1 MPGPGL
7 GPGTGPGPG
16 PRPGRGSGRYAA
28 PGRGRVRAPLGS
40 RSAVARVP
48 RGRPGPAVE
57 RRGGWERAAGR
68 AGRLLLVAAA
78 GYAGYL
84 VVSRLILPVV
94 AVFVALVLTA
104 VLRPPVDL
112 LARRMPRALAVL
124 LTVLGALVLIA
135 GLGVLVA
142 VVVRAQAGQLGGQV
156 RGGVDRLE
164 HWLEGP
170 PLHARSGTLTDLRQR
185 LGELLSTHRQAVL
198 STALTSAGWVVE
210 AAAGA
215 ALAVFCA
222 VFLTHSGERMWGWAT
237 GLLPARSA
245 VLWRRA
251 GHAAWRAFAGY
262 TRGLFLVAGT
272 NAVLVGV
279 ALAVLG
285 VPLAVPLAGLEFL
298 AALIPLI
305 GSPIALAVASLVAL
319 ATRGPVTALLVLA
332 LIVLIGQLEGHVL
345 HPLVMGWA
353 VRLHPVAVALAV
365 AVGGT
370 LGGIVGAAVAVPVL
384 SVGWAVFREL
394 HEPRTEED
402 GRGGGE
408 GRGGGDGRRAGR

>member
-1 MPGPGL
+1 MPL
-7 GPGTGPGPG
+7 GPRASG
-16 PRPGRGSGRYAA
+16 GRSYATRSYPARGYATRSYPARGVRAGSG
-28 PGRGRVRAPLGS
+28 GL
-40 RSAVARVP
+40 
-48 RGRPGPAVE
+48 
-57 RRGGWERAAGR
+57 ERAAGR
-68 AGRLLLVAAA
+68 AWRLLVVAAA

-84 VVSRLILPVV
+84 LVSRLLLPVV
-94 AVFVALVLTA
+94 AVFVALVVTA

-112 LARRMPRALAVL
+112 LARRMPRAVAVL
-124 LTVLGALVLIA
+124 LAVLGALVLLA

-156 RGGVDRLE
+156 RGGMDRLE

-170 PLHARSGTLTDLRQR
+170 PLHARPGTLTDLRHR
-185 LGELLSTHRQAVL
+185 LADLVGSHRQAVL
-198 STALTSAGWVVE
+198 STAFTGAGRLVE

-215 ALAVFCA
+215 ALALFCA
-222 VFLTHSGERMWGWAT
+222 VFLAHSGERMWDWAN
-237 GLLPARSA
+237 GLLPARTAS
-245 VLWRRA
+245 RRHRA
-251 GHAAWRAFAGY
+251 GRAAWRTFAGY

-279 ALAVLG
+279 VLAVLG
-285 VPLAVPLAGLEFL
+285 VPLAVPLAGLEFV
-298 AALIPLI
+298 AALVPLV

-394 HEPRTEED
+394 RDGEE
-402 GRGGGE
+402 
-408 GRGGGDGRRAGR
+408 AG

>member
-1 MPGPGL
+1 M
-7 GPGTGPGPG
+7 
-16 PRPGRGSGRYAA
+16 
-28 PGRGRVRAPLGS
+28 
-40 RSAVARVP
+40 RSN
-48 RGRPGPAVE
+48 GRPGV
-57 RRGGWERAAGR
+57 RRGSALERAAGR
-68 AGRLLLVAAA
+68 AWRLLVVAAA

-84 VVSRLILPVV
+84 LVSKLILPVV

-124 LTVLGALVLIA
+124 LTLLGGLVLIA
-135 GLGVLVA
+135 GLGLLVA
-142 VVVRAQAGQLGGQV
+142 MVVRSQTGQLGGQV
-156 RGGVDRLE
+156 RSGVDRLE

-170 PLHARSGTLTDLRQR
+170 PLHARTGTLSDLRHR
-185 LGELLSTHRQAVL
+185 LADLVGSHRQAVL
-198 STALTSAGWVVE
+198 STALTSAGRLVE
-210 AAAGA
+210 AGA
-215 ALAVFCA
+215 VLALAVFCA
-222 VFLTHSGERMWGWAT
+222 VFLTHSGERMWNWAT
-237 GLLPARSA
+237 DLMPRRTAP
-245 VLWRRA
+245 VWHRA
-251 GHAAWRAFAGY
+251 GHAAWRTFAGY

-279 ALAVLG
+279 VLAVLG
-285 VPLAVPLAGLEFL
+285 VPLALPLAGLEFL
-298 AALIPLI
+298 AALIPLV

-394 HEPRTEED
+394 RD
-402 GRGGGE
+402 GE
-408 GRGGGDGRRAGR
+408 APGGDGPGGGGREGPPSR

>member
-1 MPGPGL
+1 MPGAPGV
-7 GPGTGPGPG
+7 
-16 PRPGRGSGRYAA
+16 RPYAVRSSGGRAGSG
-28 PGRGRVRAPLGS
+28 L
-40 RSAVARVP
+40 
-48 RGRPGPAVE
+48 
-57 RRGGWERAAGR
+57 ERAAAR
-68 AGRLLLVAAA
+68 AWRLLVLAAA

-84 VVSRLILPVV
+84 LVSRLILPVV
-94 AVFVALVLTA
+94 AVFVALVITA

-124 LTVLGALVLIA
+124 LTLLGALALLA
-135 GLGVLVA
+135 GLGLLVA

-170 PLHARSGTLTDLRQR
+170 PLHARTGTLSDLRQR
-185 LGELLSTHRQAVL
+185 LGDLISTHRQAVL
-198 STALTSAGWVVE
+198 STAVTSAGWVVE
-210 AAAGA
+210 AAAA
-215 ALAVFCA
+215 LALAVFCA
-222 VFLTHSGERMWGWAT
+222 VFLTHSGERMWHWAT
-237 GLLPARSA
+237 DLLPPRRAA
-245 VLWRRA
+245 VWRR
-251 GHAAWRAFAGY
+251 GGRAAWHTFAGY

-285 VPLAVPLAGLEFL
+285 VPLAVPLAGLEFV
-298 AALIPLI
+298 AALIPLV

-319 ATRGPVTALLVLA
+319 ATKGPVTALLVLA

-345 HPLVMGWA
+345 HPLVLGWA

-394 HEPRTEED
+394 RDGDGEHPDGERRDGRNGWD
-402 GRGGGE
+402 GRGGGVS
-408 GRGGGDGRRAGR
+408 R

>member
-1 MPGPGL
+1 MRGPRGPVVRGVRPGAGPGQV
-7 GPGTGPGPG
+7 GK
-16 PRPGRGSGRYAA
+16 GSG
-28 PGRGRVRAPLGS
+28 L
-40 RSAVARVP
+40 
-48 RGRPGPAVE
+48 
-57 RRGGWERAAGR
+57 ERAAAR
-68 AGRLLLVAAA
+68 AWRLLVLAAA

-84 VVSRLILPVV
+84 LVGKLLLPVV
-94 AVFVALVLTA
+94 AVFVALVITA

-112 LARRMPRALAVL
+112 LSRRMPRALAVL
-124 LTVLGALVLIA
+124 LTLLGGLALIA
-135 GLGVLVA
+135 GLGLLVA
-142 VVVRAQAGQLGGQV
+142 MVVRAQAGQLGGQV
-156 RGGVDRLE
+156 RDGVDRLE

-170 PLHARSGTLTDLRQR
+170 PLHARTGTLSDLRQR
-185 LGELLSTHRQAVL
+185 LGDLLSTHRQAVL
-198 STALTSAGWVVE
+198 STAVTSAGWVVE
-210 AAAGA
+210 AAAA
-215 ALAVFCA
+215 LALAVFCA
-222 VFLTHSGERMWGWAT
+222 VFLTHSGERMWHWAT
-237 GLLPARSA
+237 DLMPARNAA
-245 VLWRRA
+245 VWQRA
-251 GHAAWRAFAGY
+251 GHAAWRTFAGY

-279 ALAVLG
+279 VLAVLG

-298 AALIPLI
+298 AALIPLV

-319 ATRGPVTALLVLA
+319 ATRGPVTALLGLA

-394 HEPRTEED
+394 HEGDGRD
-402 GRGGGE
+402 DAGARGAGRGGGP
-408 GRGGGDGRRAGR
+408 